1 MSGVLGVFIFFF
13 IQVRHHKC
21 NGHRGRDDPVIK
33 KTQGNYEEIS
43 GKLDNLAEEQREEGG
58 MYLYTWWVIIWLN
71 TGVAETEP
79 TEFKES

>member
-1 MSGVLGVFIFFF
+1 MSGVLGVFIFF

-43 GKLDNLAEEQREEGG
+43 GNLDNLAEELREEGG